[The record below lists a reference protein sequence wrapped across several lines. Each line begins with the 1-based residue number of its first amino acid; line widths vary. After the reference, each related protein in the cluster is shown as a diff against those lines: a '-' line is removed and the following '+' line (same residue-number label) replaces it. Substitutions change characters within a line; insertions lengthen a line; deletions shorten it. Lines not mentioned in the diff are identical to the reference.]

1 MSDTD
6 HPVNRF
12 VDLEARVDDNSDQ
25 EEEEDHSDS
34 TSFSVLIYGM
44 VFLHIQTTSRG
55 FP

>member
-12 VDLEARVDDNSDQ
+12 VDLEARVDQ
-25 EEEEDHSDS
+25 EEEGDDHSDS
-34 TSFSVLIYGM
+34 VSFSILIYGM
-44 VFLHIQTTSRG
+44 VFLHITSWGFG